1 MTDKKKIR
9 FIINPISGN
18 GSKKGLPGL
27 ICRTIEKER
36 FDCSISYTEYGGHA
50 AKLAKEAVEE
60 GIDIV
65 AAVGGDGTV
74 NEIARSLIDTNTAL
88 AIVPYG
94 SGNGLARHL
103 KIPINARKSIQLI
116 NECEIH
122 KLDYGKINGIPFFC
136 TCGMGFDALVSRKFA
151 STSKRGYASYMESV
165 FNEVLK
171 YKPETYEIEDETEK
185 KSYKAFLITCANAS
199 QWGNNAYIAPHAS
212 MSDGLM
218 DVIIVEPFNA
228 IEALEL
234 GLQLFSKSIDRNN
247 KIKTF
252 KSRKIHV
259 HRSTSGAIHF
269 DGDPTMAG
277 EDVTVEMVSKGINV
291 VVNPSKHPDDDR
303 EPDKTPLDIVTDFMN
318 GIYDVRDDM
327 RKTGRKIQM
336 INKLLLQ
343 KIGITADD

>member
-1 MTDKKKIR
+1 MANKKKIR

-18 GSKKGLPGL
+18 GKKKGLPAL
-27 ICRTIEKER
+27 IAKTLDKDK
-36 FDCSISYTEYGGHA
+36 FDYTISYTEYGGHA
-50 AKLAKEAVEE
+50 SKLAKEAVEE

-65 AAVGGDGTV
+65 VAVGGDGTV
-74 NEIARSLIDTNTAL
+74 NEVARSLIDTTTAL
-88 AIVPYG
+88 AIVPFG

-122 KLDYGKINGIPFFC
+122 QLDYGKINGIPFFC

-151 STSKRGYASYMESV
+151 DTGKRGPASYMESV

-199 QWGNNAYIAPHAS
+199 QWGNNAFIAPRAS

-228 IEALEL
+228 IDAPEMW
-234 GLQLFSKSIDRNN
+234 LQLFSKSIDRNS

-252 KSRKIHV
+252 NSRKIHI
-259 HRSTSGAIHF
+259 HRSMPGVIHF
-269 DGDPTMAG
+269 DGDPAMTSQ
-277 EDVTVEMVSKGINV
+277 DVTVEMIPKGINV
-291 VVNPSKHPDDDR
+291 VVNPNKHPMDQSDP
-303 EPDKTPLDIVTDFMN
+303 EKTTFDAVTDFIN
-318 GIYDVRDDM
+318 GLYDVRDDM
-327 RKTGRKIQM
+327 RKKSKRLQHWNRLLMK
-336 INKLLLQ
+336 KLRMP
-343 KIGITADD
+343 